1 VVGVPRRRAPP
12 PRRLFV
18 EVYAL
23 SQRCAPSSATFRAPV
38 SLARFRASAAAAS
51 PPSRITSRRFLA
63 SQSSVAPSEICPD
76 ENLKRLIGNE
86 IDRVFLPAEAS
97 AKLIELPEDFPFEII
112 DNPGDQAIVLKRE
125 LAGERVKAII
135 YTNFDTDEDVNN
147 DDSHAEYH
155 IDSFKPVIQMV
166 VTVERPEVPVLE
178 FVCNFKDKELAI
190 ENMRMLN
197 RSSVDAKYANEG
209 PQFSVLKESIRKSLH
224 GCLEVRGIKDSLHD
238 WLHEYMMCKDEREY
252 VVWLKK
258 MRDFLQK

>member
-1 VVGVPRRRAPP
+1 PSSNPANTPKKKKRRHYVVGVPRRRAPP

-97 AKLIELPEDFPFEII
+97 AKVLDFPNTAPAFSFRCDSIY
-112 DNPGDQAIVLKRE
+112 QLLSFVLSCVIT
-125 LAGERVKAII
+125 G
-135 YTNFDTDEDVNN
+135 TN
-147 DDSHAEYH
+147 ALIPH
-155 IDSFKPVIQMV
+155 IWKILG
-166 VTVERPEVPVLE
+166 T
-178 FVCNFKDKELAI
+178 
-190 ENMRMLN
+190 
-197 RSSVDAKYANEG
+197 
-209 PQFSVLKESIRKSLH
+209 
-224 GCLEVRGIKDSLHD
+224 
-238 WLHEYMMCKDEREY
+238 
-252 VVWLKK
+252 
-258 MRDFLQK
+258 